1 MTDTTEPEPTAEG
14 PAPEVDLPEPVPEEL
29 APEPDAE
36 EPAPEPVAEEPAW
49 RADLRDTRTWG
60 LLAVRGFLALVF
72 FQAALDHVATPA
84 AVLVGQWTPPASFGG
99 LGHAVLSDP
108 GPFVGA
114 VIGLEVALALA
125 MVFGLATRLAG
136 LGGFVLNLFFFL
148 AFEGSYV
155 GQLYLSWDAA
165 LALLWL
171 VVLLTGPGRYLG
183 LGRWLADRY
192 PRAGPFLV

>member
-1 MTDTTEPEPTAEG
+1 MTDTAEPDPIAEA
-14 PAPEVDLPEPVPEEL
+14 PAPEVDLPEPV
-29 APEPDAE
+29 AE
-36 EPAPEPVAEEPAW
+36 EPAFEPAW
-49 RADLRDTRTWG
+49 RADMRDTRTWG

-84 AVLVGQWTPPASFGG
+84 AVLVGQWTPPATFGG
-99 LGHAVLSDP
+99 LGHAVLADP

-125 MVFGLATRLAG
+125 MVLGLATR
-136 LGGFVLNLFFFL
+136 FVLNLFFFL